1 MNTSIND
8 GTNNSEHSAWER
20 KLAHHVT
27 SLRYQDLPAHTIV
40 RAKTFILDTLSVGMA
55 ATPLPESEALL
66 KAIKADDPGGVVD
79 IWGRQT
85 SLSAPNAILMN
96 AFNVHCQ
103 EYDCVHEGAVV
114 HAMATLLPSLIAQ
127 AQVHRPTSGQEL
139 ITAVVAGID
148 VAATLG
154 MAANESLQFFRPATA
169 GGFGAVAG
177 LARMRGLTADELVAA
192 WGFQLAQASG
202 TMQGHREGSPVL
214 PLQVGFNA
222 RAAWQSC
229 ALAASSIKSLERP
242 LSGPFGYMALFE
254 RNYSIEPLL
263 DKLGQVWRID
273 EFSHKP
279 YPSGRATHGGVEG
292 LLNLIGD
299 HQLPTQDIES
309 VTVTGPSL
317 ISRLVNRP
325 PLKDPSA
332 NYARLC
338 MPYVLAKIMQ
348 HHRLAPQHYSLD
360 ELVDERTFEL
370 AQKVQMIVDANPDPN
385 AFTPQTVEVVMNNG
399 QVWKTE
405 IQAMLASEQ
414 RPLSRQQYQAKFEQ
428 CCALAVNPPKSIE
441 SLFNALEN
449 LETSQ
454 DVDPLIKMTTGQ

>member
-1 MNTSIND
+1 MNTRTTKA
-8 GTNNSEHSAWER
+8 GTPAWEL
-20 KLAHHVT
+20 KLAKHVT
-27 SLRYQDLPAHTIV
+27 GLRYSDLPAHTIE
-40 RAKTFILDTLSVGMA
+40 RAKTFILDTISVGMA
-55 ATPLPESEALL
+55 ATVLPEARALL
-66 KAIKADDPGGVVD
+66 EAIKADDPGGVVD
-79 IWGRQT
+79 VWGQGNQ
-85 SLSAPNAILMN
+85 LSAPNAIVIN

-114 HAMATLLPSLIAQ
+114 HAMATLLPTLIAQ
-127 AQVHRPTSGQEL
+127 AQVHRPTSGEDL

-177 LARMRGLTADELVAA
+177 LARLRGFSAEQLVAA

-229 ALAASSIKSLERP
+229 ALAKSPIKSLESP
-242 LSGPFGYMALFE
+242 LSGPFGYLSLFE

-263 DKLGQVWRID
+263 ETLGQVWRID

-292 LLNLIGD
+292 LLNLIKA
-299 HQLPTQDIES
+299 HQLDASAIKA

-325 PLKDPSA
+325 PLQEPSP

-338 MPYVLAKIMQ
+338 MPYVLAKVMQ
-348 HHRLAPQHYSLD
+348 HHCLEPQHYSRD
-360 ELVDERTFEL
+360 ELADVRTFEL
-370 AQKVQMIVDANPDPN
+370 AQKVRMVIDDNPDPN
-385 AFTPQTVEVVMNNG
+385 AFTPQSVEVEMENG
-399 QVWKTE
+399 QVWRTE
-405 IQAMLASEQ
+405 IQDMLASPA

-428 CCALAVNPPKSIE
+428 CCALAIHPPQSID
-441 SLFNALEN
+441 SLFNALQS

-454 DVDPLIKMTTGQ
+454 DVNPIIKMAAGE